1 MHAMF
6 IKVIFSKKKKKTK
19 NIFEGQMKFFFLNYV
34 LSLKNTQ
41 LLVGSN
47 RFQAKSKNGNGST
60 ILAKI
65 EEMQPNTTTIMLLH
79 TP

>member
-6 IKVIFSKKKKKTK
+6 IKVIISKKTK

-65 EEMQPNTTTIMLLH
+65 EEMQPNTTMYYYAT
-79 TP
+79 TYTT